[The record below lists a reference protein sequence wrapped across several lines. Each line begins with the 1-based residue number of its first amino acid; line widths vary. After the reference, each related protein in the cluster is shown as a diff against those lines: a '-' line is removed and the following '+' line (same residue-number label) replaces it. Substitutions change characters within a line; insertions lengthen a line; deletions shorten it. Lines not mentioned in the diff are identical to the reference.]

1 MLSVV
6 VQAGGES
13 RRMGQDKG
21 LIPFLG
27 QPLIRRVIDRVA
39 HLGNELLITTN
50 RPEAYSFLEFPLA
63 RDRVPGRGALGGL
76 YTALA
81 VARYPLVAVVA
92 CDMPFVNAQMLASQ
106 RDSLQSNPYDAVI
119 PKTDHG
125 AESFHAVYRREACL
139 QPVKE
144 ALDAGKWR
152 VDAWFEHAQLHFLS
166 QSEILKYDSQQV
178 AFLNLNTP
186 EELQQAEQLARE
198 HPRL

>member
-1 MLSVV
+1 
-6 VQAGGES
+6 
-13 RRMGQDKG
+13 MGQDKG
-21 LIPFLG
+21 LVPFLG
-27 QPLIRRVIDRVA
+27 RPLIRRVIDRVA

-50 RPEAYSFLEFPLA
+50 HPEAYAFLELPLA
-63 RDRVPGRGALGGL
+63 RDRLPGRGALGGL

-81 VARYPLVAVVA
+81 VARYPLVVVVA
-92 CDMPFVNAQMLASQ
+92 CDMPFVNAQMLAHQ
-106 RDSLQSNPYDAVI
+106 RDLLQSEPYDAVI
-119 PKTDHG
+119 PKTGKG

-144 ALDAGKWR
+144 ALEAGKWR
-152 VDAWFEHAQLHFLS
+152 VDAWFEQARLHFLNSS
-166 QSEILKYDSQQV
+166 QILHYDPQQV

>member
-50 RPEAYSFLEFPLA
+50 HPEAYAFLEFPLA
-63 RDRVPGRGALGGL
+63 RDRLPGRGALGGL
-76 YTALA
+76 YTALT
-81 VARYPLVAVVA
+81 VARYPLVVVIA
-92 CDMPFVNAQMLASQ
+92 CDMPFVNAQMLAYQ
-106 RDSLQSNPYDAVI
+106 RDLLQSHPYDAVI
-119 PKTDHG
+119 PKTRQG
-125 AESFHAVYRREACL
+125 AEAFHAIYRREACL
-139 QPVKE
+139 QPLKE
-144 ALDAGKWR
+144 ALDAGRWR
-152 VDAWFEHAQLHFLS
+152 VDAWFDQAQLHFLNSS
-166 QSEILKYDSQQV
+166 QILHYDPQQV

-186 EELQQAEQLARE
+186 DELQQAEQLARE

>member
-1 MLSVV
+1 MLSIV

-50 RPEAYSFLEFPLA
+50 HPEAYAFLELPLA
-63 RDRVPGRGALGGL
+63 RDRLPGRGALGGL

-81 VARYPLVAVVA
+81 VARYPLVIVVA
-92 CDMPFVNAQMLASQ
+92 CDMPFVNAQMLAHQ
-106 RDSLQSNPYDAVI
+106 CDLLHSNPYDAVI
-119 PKTDHG
+119 PKTGKG
-125 AESFHAVYRREACL
+125 AESFHAVYRREECM

-166 QSEILKYDSQQV
+166 KSEILKYDPQQL

-198 HPRL
+198 QPRL